1 MKFYLY
7 LFYYIKSFYNYK
19 KETDRNIHAFI
30 VFGAIL
36 IVNLFSL
43 FILLATVI
51 NFDFWEYRI
60 ENRFIMRFIITPILI
75 SPIYGFI
82 FFFYRKN
89 MPQIIGYFKQF
100 DREDNLSKKLNR
112 RNALLYIIVSIIFM
126 FFSVIFP
133 ALLNEIK

>member
-89 MPQIIGYFKQF
+89 KPQIIGYFKQF